1 MSAADQTRHFVLG
14 AVFDFVLYCF
24 NREMP
29 MVIGGAYPRDRF
41 IDEFEKWATDR
52 GLVLDKIARD
62 EFQHACEQ
70 KLLG

>member
-1 MSAADQTRHFVLG
+1 MIAAQTRHFVLG

-29 MVIGGAYPRDRF
+29 MVVGGSYPRDKF

-52 GLVLDKIARD
+52 GLPLDKIDRD
-62 EFQHACEQ
+62 AFQAACNH